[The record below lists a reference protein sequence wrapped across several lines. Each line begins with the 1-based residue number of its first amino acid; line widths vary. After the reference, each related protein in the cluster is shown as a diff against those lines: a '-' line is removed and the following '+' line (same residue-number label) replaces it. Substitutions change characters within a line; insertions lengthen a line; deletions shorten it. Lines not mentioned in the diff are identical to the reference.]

1 MQALGLFSRRAILGR
16 SNKSSVVLEK
26 IAKENSLNRIG
37 AVNFN
42 KYGKQDG
49 IGFLPCSEK
58 FVDSFLLYVYV
69 PDYFVT
75 ARKTYT
81 EVGVVSMRIRT
92 LLKRHGLQKCKVKV
106 LSPLKEVVK
115 PKDLEKVYGRCKS
128 RETYKTVYY
137 VQEFRVSCA
146 SEEYSAVL
154 EFLRTDE
161 YKIRN
166 ILIKDIQISTDYAG
180 SFNKEEVIHYLMTN
194 EGFRMQGH
202 ADRTILDNTDQVGN
216 NCLTYMEFLDGL
228 TTCCTI
234 YNKMV
239 QMLESKGAGQSWND
253 WVCQKDT
260 RLAKSRDLCKDRG
273 LTHVEVSLS
282 FEEYFPSDR
291 VIENCFIRITQTV
304 SPCLVY
310 STPFADVW
318 RAYCDALL
326 HSLVVVDRTRKIAL
340 IVCTYNEITKNVSGQ
355 FLYGWSGNE
364 IHHLVNDTFGS
375 ELPVDIIEVCDCS
388 KARSGKTKDTLVNI
402 TGARYFKRPIY
413 TDFPTCLI
421 SKGCWYELSKEKEHL
436 QQLEKAGFVPH
447 KNCTPRFAYLRGDG
461 VNRQGEIKLVRTDI
475 LRVKVPGRQR
485 HATKKEQSEQTKD
498 VKPVEHKGQKRKLV
512 ITNDGTVYK
521 VKRSKMENNVEAGQY
536 V

>member
-1 MQALGLFSRRAILGR
+1 MQALGLLLRRAILGR
-16 SNKSSVVLEK
+16 SNKSTVVLEK

-49 IGFLPCSEK
+49 IGFLPSSDK
-58 FVDSFLLYVYV
+58 FVESFLLYVYV

-81 EVGVVSMRIRT
+81 EVGVVSMCIRT

-115 PKDLEKVYGRCKS
+115 PQDLEKVYGRCKS
-128 RETYKTVYY
+128 RETDKTVYY
-137 VQEFRVSCA
+137 IQEFRVSFA

-161 YKIRN
+161 YKTRN
-166 ILIKDIQISTDYAG
+166 ILIKDIQLSTDFAG

-194 EGFRMQGH
+194 KGFRMQGH

-216 NCLTYMEFLDGL
+216 NCFTYMEFLDSL

-234 YNKMV
+234 CNKMV
-239 QMLESKGAGQSWND
+239 QMLESKNVGQSWND

-260 RLAKSRDLCKDRG
+260 HLAKSRDLCKDRG

-282 FEEYFPSDR
+282 FEEYVPTDG
-291 VIENCFIRITQTV
+291 VIEDTLKRITQTV

-326 HSLVVVDRTRKIAL
+326 HSLVVIDRTRKIAL
-340 IVCTYNEITKNVSGQ
+340 IVCTYNEITKNV
-355 FLYGWSGNE
+355 
-364 IHHLVNDTFGS
+364 
-375 ELPVDIIEVCDCS
+375 
-388 KARSGKTKDTLVNI
+388 
-402 TGARYFKRPIY
+402 
-413 TDFPTCLI
+413 
-421 SKGCWYELSKEKEHL
+421 
-436 QQLEKAGFVPH
+436 
-447 KNCTPRFAYLRGDG
+447 
-461 VNRQGEIKLVRTDI
+461 
-475 LRVKVPGRQR
+475 
-485 HATKKEQSEQTKD
+485 
-498 VKPVEHKGQKRKLV
+498 
-512 ITNDGTVYK
+512 
-521 VKRSKMENNVEAGQY
+521 
-536 V
+536 

>member
-1 MQALGLFSRRAILGR
+1 
-16 SNKSSVVLEK
+16 
-26 IAKENSLNRIG
+26 
-37 AVNFN
+37 
-42 KYGKQDG
+42 
-49 IGFLPCSEK
+49 
-58 FVDSFLLYVYV
+58 
-69 PDYFVT
+69 
-75 ARKTYT
+75 
-81 EVGVVSMRIRT
+81 MRIRT

-128 RETYKTVYY
+128 RETDKTVYY
-137 VQEFRVSCA
+137 IQEFRVSCA

-154 EFLRTDE
+154 EFLTTDE

-166 ILIKDIQISTDYAG
+166 ILIKDIQLSTDYAG

-216 NCLTYMEFLDGL
+216 NCLTYMESLDGL

-239 QMLESKGAGQSWND
+239 QMLGKNAGQSGND

-282 FEEYFPSDR
+282 FEEYVATDG
-291 VIENCFIRITQTV
+291 VIEDTLKRITQTV

-318 RAYCDALL
+318 RAYCDVLL
-326 HSLVVVDRTRKIAL
+326 HSLVVIDRTRKIAL

-355 FLYGWSGNE
+355 FLYSWLGNE
-364 IHHLVNDTFGS
+364 IHHLVNDNFGS
-375 ELPVDIIEVCDCS
+375 ELPVDIIEVCDRS

-402 TGARYFKRPIY
+402 TGARYFKRAIY
-413 TDFPTCLI
+413 ADTDFPTHLI
-421 SKGCWYELSKEKEHL
+421 SKGCWYEQRKENEHL
-436 QQLEKAGFVPH
+436 QQLEKAALVSH
-447 KNCTPRFAYLRGDG
+447 KHCTPRFAYVRGDG
-461 VNRQGEIKLVRTDI
+461 VNCQGEIELVRTDI
-475 LRVKVPGRQR
+475 LSVKVPGRQCR
-485 HATKKEQSEQTKD
+485 ATKKEQSEQRKD
-498 VKPVEHKGQKRKLV
+498 VKLVEHNKGQKRKLV
-512 ITNDGTVYK
+512 NTNDGTVHK
-521 VKRSKMENNVEAGQY
+521 FKRS
-536 V
+536 